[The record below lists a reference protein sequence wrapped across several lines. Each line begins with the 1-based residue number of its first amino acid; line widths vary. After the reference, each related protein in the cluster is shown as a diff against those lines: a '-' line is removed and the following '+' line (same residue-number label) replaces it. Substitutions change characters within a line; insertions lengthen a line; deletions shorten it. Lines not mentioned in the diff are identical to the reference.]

1 MICVSRTCVSSPT
14 ILALVL
20 VAAPSLSAGQR
31 TGDRSVVILSPA
43 QSDGRLGLAREA
55 IAFWNQ
61 TFSDLMIRPRLVE
74 AGVIVS
80 SPITR
85 VLETYARGI
94 SMRAEGLAPAG
105 AGPAAPRELTA
116 LGGDIVV
123 FLSKQDIFSVTR
135 PLAPPM
141 RFFIVIQSDRASPL
155 NARDVARNVI
165 AHEIGHALGLAHNA
179 DPTTLMCGPCQ
190 PVVLGSRA
198 RVFPPL
204 TQEDRTRL
212 LELNPAR

>member
-1 MICVSRTCVSSPT
+1 MICTSRTCFLSPT
-14 ILALVL
+14 IVALLLVL
-20 VAAPSLSAGQR
+20 VPSASAGQR

-43 QSDGRLGLAREA
+43 RGDGRLALTREA
-55 IAFWNQ
+55 IVFWNQ
-61 TFSDLMIRPRLVE
+61 TFSDLMLRPRLVE
-74 AGVIVS
+74 AGVIVA

-94 SMRAEGLAPAG
+94 SLRAEGLAPSD
-105 AGPAAPRELTA
+105 AGPAAPRELTT
-116 LGGDIVV
+116 LRGDIVV

-135 PLAPPM
+135 PLAPPT
-141 RFFIVIQSDRASPL
+141 RFFIVIQSDRASPV
-155 NARDVARNVI
+155 NAPDVARNVI

-179 DPTTLMCGPCQ
+179 DPTTLMCGPCE
-190 PVVLGSRA
+190 PVVFGSRG

-204 TQEDRTRL
+204 TPEDRARL